1 MDGTVTAGDA
11 ANDTVTTDAAK
22 GRVDAEPAVTPEVA
36 DAEGDG
42 FHPPVIGVP
51 RRDVTGVESADSH
64 LAVVGAPEP
73 DVASTKD
80 TGSNP
85 AVGAPEPDVAS
96 TKDTGSNPAVIG
108 VPEYGGTESGALFD
122 VDMPVR
128 LASAISPSRA
138 GDFMQ
143 CPLLFRLRVVDKV
156 PEPPNAAAARGTLV
170 HAVLDRLFDLPA
182 GGRTPDEAAALLQPE
197 WDRLLAKNPELAEL
211 FATPQELAEWLAS
224 AKSLVGRY
232 FTLEDPNR
240 LEPAQ
245 REWFVRTVL
254 GEGEDRFVLHGVVDR
269 LDVAPNG
276 LLRVVD
282 YKTGKAPPAAYEAKN
297 LFQMKFYA
305 LVLWKLR
312 GVVPKRLQL
321 IFLGSGDVLTYD
333 PDERDLL
340 GVERKITAVWE
351 AIRAAAQRREW
362 PASPSRLCDWCSFK
376 EGCPAHGGEVP
387 PAPIVEFTPVT

>member
-1 MDGTVTAGDA
+1 MVAGDEPGGGSL
-11 ANDTVTTDAAK
+11 VEGGRVVDAAGPAMPVGSAETAAAPSPAMTAAAVPPG
-22 GRVDAEPAVTPEVA
+22 GRDA
-36 DAEGDG
+36 AEGGGEHGDG
-42 FHPPVIGVP
+42 EPSGVKY
-51 RRDVTGVESADSH
+51 
-64 LAVVGAPEP
+64 GAE
-73 DVASTKD
+73 
-80 TGSNP
+80 G
-85 AVGAPEPDVAS
+85 
-96 TKDTGSNPAVIG
+96 
-108 VPEYGGTESGALFD
+108 SGALFD
-122 VDMPVR
+122 VEIPVR
-128 LASAISPSRA
+128 LPSAISPSRA

-143 CPLLFRLRVVDKV
+143 CPLLFRLRVVDKL

-182 GGRTPDEAAALLQPE
+182 GERTPDQAAALLQPE
-197 WDRLLAKNPELAEL
+197 WDRLSAKAPQIARL
-211 FATPQELAEWLAS
+211 FATETELAEWLAS

-245 REWFVRTVL
+245 REWFVRTVI

-282 YKTGKAPPAAYEAKN
+282 YKTGKAPAAQYEAKN

-321 IFLGSGDVLTYD
+321 IFLGSGEVLTHD
-333 PDERDLL
+333 PDERDLRA
-340 GVERKITAVWE
+340 VERKITAVWT
-351 AIRAAAQRREW
+351 AIREAAQRREW

-376 EGCPAHGGEVP
+376 DGCPAHGGEVP
-387 PAPIVEFTPVT
+387 PAPAVQFTPVA